1 MDLAAALKLV
11 EQKLRR
17 SLTPIE
23 RSIFSESWRGKTY
36 GEISR
41 QSSYGND
48 YVKEVGSRLW
58 QELSE
63 AVGAKITKKNVRL
76 VLESPDTAEPT
87 EPTEPTDPGGSE
99 PTDPTHWE
107 RPGGPIPIDSP
118 LYVDRP
124 PTEEQ
129 GFAELRQPGCVIR
142 IKAPR
147 KMGKSSLLN
156 RMLILADSWGYRTVS
171 LNFLE
176 ADADTL
182 NSLDRL
188 LRWFCANAGQQLGR
202 PSQLDE
208 LWDLDLGSKVSCRL
222 YFEEYLLPD
231 RDSPLVIALNEVN
244 RVFEYP
250 AIARDFLPML
260 RSWHE
265 HSKQDQLWQHLR
277 LIVVHSTEVY
287 IPLQFHQSPFNVGL
301 VLKLPE
307 FTAEQV
313 QDLAL
318 RHRLG
323 WAGGAAGLKRLGPL
337 ISMVGG
343 HPYLIQLAFYQMC
356 RKRMSL
362 EEVLRDALQPDGI
375 YSSHLRELWV
385 TLQQDPSL
393 AIALDRLIESDRGV
407 PLEAIAAYKLESMGL
422 IHFDEN
428 LARVRC
434 ELYRIY
440 FRQQFGKLSR
450 STAGEV
456 GPEVGR
462 HPLHHSSELDG
473 LTQLAN
479 RHYFE
484 RLIRQEWQQ
493 TIDRSLPLFLM
504 LCEVDYFQLY
514 NDTHGDSAGDE
525 CLKKIAAT
533 LRECGGDRARSI
545 ARNGGARF
553 ALLFT
558 DADVET
564 VTDIAEKMCRD
575 VKALAISY
583 DISEFDGFVSRNI
596 SLSVGVASQIPTS
609 NNSPERLFQAAEE
622 ALDRSKYRGGDRV
635 TFYDSFRF

>member
-11 EQKLRR
+11 EHKLRR

-23 RSIFSESWRGKTY
+23 RAIFSESWRGKTY

-48 YVKEVGSRLW
+48 YIKEVGSRLW

-63 AVGAKITKKNVRL
+63 VVGAKITKKNVRL
-76 VLESPDTAEPT
+76 VLDAPETAA
-87 EPTEPTDPGGSE
+87 
-99 PTDPTHWE
+99 PTDPTPTSE
-107 RPGGPIPIDSP
+107 PAGFDPTDPTYLELPGSPIPTDSP
-118 LYVDRP
+118 LYIDRP
-124 PTEEQ
+124 PSEEQ
-129 GFAELRQPGCVIR
+129 GFAELQQPGCVVRIR
-142 IKAPR
+142 APR

-156 RMLILADSWGYRTVS
+156 RMLTLADAWGYRTVS

-188 LRWFCANAGQQLGR
+188 LRWFCANASQQLGLS
-202 PSQLDE
+202 PQLDE

-222 YFEEYLLPD
+222 YFEEYLLPE

-313 QDLAL
+313 RDLAL

-323 WAGGAAGLKRLGPL
+323 WAGGAAGLKRLEPL

-343 HPYLIQLAFYQMC
+343 HPYLLQLAFYQMC
-356 RKRMSL
+356 RKQMSL
-362 EEVLRDALQPDGI
+362 EEVLHNALQPDGI

-385 TLQQDPSL
+385 MLQQDSIL
-393 AIALDRLIESDRGV
+393 AVALDRVIESDRGV

-450 STAGEV
+450 SAAGEV
-456 GPEVGR
+456 GREMGKR
-462 HPLHHSSELDG
+462 PLYHSSDLDG

-484 RLIRQEWQQ
+484 RFIRQEWQQ
-493 TIDRSLPLFLM
+493 TIDRGLPLFLM
-504 LCEVDYFQLY
+504 LCEIDYFLLY
-514 NDTHGDSAGDE
+514 NDTHGYSVGDE

-533 LRECGGDRARSI
+533 LRQCSRDRACLI
-545 ARNGGARF
+545 ARHGGARF
-553 ALLFT
+553 ALLFA
-558 DADVET
+558 DDDVET
-564 VTDIAEKMCRD
+564 VTDIAEQMCRD
-575 VKALAISY
+575 VKALVIAY
-583 DISEFDGFVSRNI
+583 DISDLDGFTSRNI
-596 SLSVGVASQIPTS
+596 SLSAGVATLIPTS
-609 NNSPERLFQAAEE
+609 QNSPERLFQAAEE
-622 ALDRSKYRGGDRV
+622 ALDRSKYWGGDRV
-635 TFYDSFRF
+635 TLYDSFGL

>member
-11 EQKLRR
+11 ERKLHR

-23 RSIFSESWRGKTY
+23 RSIFSQSWRGKTY

-76 VLESPDTAEPT
+76 ILESPETADPTDPTDPDDSDPT
-87 EPTEPTDPGGSE
+87 EPTN
-99 PTDPTHWE
+99 WE
-107 RPGGPIPIDSP
+107 LPGGPIPIDSP

-124 PTEEQ
+124 PTEDQ

-156 RMLILADSWGYRTVS
+156 RMLTLADSWGYRTVS

-188 LRWFCANAGQQLGR
+188 LRWFCANASQQLNR
-202 PSQLDE
+202 PPQLDE

-231 RDSPLVIALNEVN
+231 KDSPLVIALNEVN

-265 HSKQDQLWQHLR
+265 HSKQDKLWQHLR

-287 IPLQFHQSPFNVGL
+287 IPLKFHQSPFNVGL

-307 FTAEQV
+307 FTAAQV

-323 WAGGAAGLKRLGPL
+323 WAGGEAGLRCLEPL

-362 EEVLRDALQPDGI
+362 EDILREALQPDGI

-385 TLQQDPSL
+385 TLQQDSSL
-393 AIALDRLIESDRGV
+393 AIALDRVIESDRGV

-456 GPEVGR
+456 GGEVGK
-462 HPLHHSSELDG
+462 PSLHHSSDLDG

-479 RHYFE
+479 RRYFE
-484 RLIRQEWQQ
+484 RFIRQEWQQ
-493 TIDRSLPLFLM
+493 TIGRGLPLFLM

-514 NDTHGDSAGDE
+514 NDTHGDYVGDE
-525 CLKKIAAT
+525 CLKKIAAI
-533 LRECGGDRARSI
+533 LRECSRDRARFI

-553 ALLFT
+553 AILFADT
-558 DADVET
+558 DVET
-564 VTDIAEKMCRD
+564 VTDIAEEICRD
-575 VKALAISY
+575 VKALAIAY
-583 DISEFDGFVSRNI
+583 DISELDGFVSRNL
-596 SLSVGVASQIPTS
+596 SLSVGVATQIPSS
-609 NNSPERLFQAAEE
+609 NNSPERLFQAAEQ

-635 TFYDSFRF
+635 TLYESFGF